1 MGIKNK
7 GQFSNSLIAQAELIL
22 NQARLQNKLS
32 KKQSN
37 KLVWISKQLTS
48 EAIENKALL
57 NELDKIIQASSLKSK
72 SYVTVKQKIRCNTQK
87 QDEYK
92 RLKQCGFYLD
102 YYGFTVDYKK
112 PIKQTKQ
119 KQKQKATHTQTHTPK
134 KRNASQLMAD
144 TLKASKIAIA
154 TNLQGL

>member
-32 KKQSN
+32 KSQSN
-37 KLVWISKQLTS
+37 KLVWISKQLTN

-57 NELDKIIQASSLKSK
+57 AELDKIIQASQLKSK
-72 SYVTVKQKIRCNTQK
+72 SFVTVKQKIRCNTQK

-92 RLKQCGFYLD
+92 RQKQCGFYLD

-112 PIKQTKQ
+112 PVKQTKQ
-119 KQKQKATHTQTHTPK
+119 KQKTTHTKTHTPK

>member
-7 GQFSNSLIAQAELIL
+7 GQFSNSLIAQAEFIL

-37 KLVWISKQLTS
+37 QLVWISKQLTN

-57 NELDKIIQASSLKSK
+57 AELDKIIQASTLKSK
-72 SYVTVKQKIRCNTQK
+72 SYVKVKQKIRCNNQK

-102 YYGFTVDYKK
+102 YYGFTIDYKK
-112 PIKQTKQ
+112 PVKQTKQ
-119 KQKQKATHTQTHTPK
+119 KQKQTKTHTQIHTPK

-144 TLKASKIAIA
+144 TLKASKIAMA

>member
-32 KKQSN
+32 KSQSN
-37 KLVWISKQLTS
+37 KLVWISKQLTN

-57 NELDKIIQASSLKSK
+57 AELDKIIQASQLKSK
-72 SYVTVKQKIRCNTQK
+72 SFVTVKQKIRCNTQK

-92 RLKQCGFYLD
+92 RQKQCGFYLD
-102 YYGFTVDYKK
+102 FYGFTVDYKK
-112 PIKQTKQ
+112 PVKQTKQ
-119 KQKQKATHTQTHTPK
+119 KQSKTITHTKTPK

>member
-7 GQFSNSLIAQAELIL
+7 GQYSNSLIAQAELIL
-22 NQARLQNKLS
+22 SQARLQNKLS

-37 KLVWISKQLTS
+37 KLVWLSKQLTN
-48 EAIENKALL
+48 EAIENKTLL
-57 NELDKIIQASSLKSK
+57 AELDKIIQASTLKSK

-102 YYGFTVDYKK
+102 FWGFTVDYKK
-112 PIKQTKQ
+112 PVKQTKQ
-119 KQKQKATHTQTHTPK
+119 KQKTIHTHTHTPK

-144 TLKASKIAIA
+144 ALKASKIAMA